1 MCQAHVSVLVVASSI
16 LCCACICNDI
26 CIGAWAAI
34 HIPPRAMA
42 RLAPALGAGGRSA
55 RCNAPHPNSE
65 STYTCAGGL
74 SIYIP
79 AINASARAGPRK
91 NLIESGASSR
101 DQPDPASQIAA
112 RGDPWLQRDH
122 ARATQT
128 RKHRQASTAI
138 LGARALPPPSPLG
151 ASRRANLRNRACP
164 SPHSLGRSP
173 PGRRSDPSCAPLT
186 RRPALREHGAQIAQR
201 VPDIMNGAN
210 PSPAAA
216 RGGNT

>member
-1 MCQAHVSVLVVASSI
+1 MSACQAHTSVLVVASSI

-42 RLAPALGAGGRSA
+42 RLALALGAGGRSA

-138 LGARALPPPSPLG
+138 LGARALPPSPVPVG
-151 ASRRANLRNRACP
+151 RQPPQGPGRPHIRA
-164 SPHSLGRSP
+164 RSP
-173 PGRRSDPSCAPLT
+173 GLPIGSSLPRAAPSSGGMA
-186 RRPALREHGAQIAQR
+186 
-201 VPDIMNGAN
+201 
-210 PSPAAA
+210 PAAA
-216 RGGNT
+216 RRSRDASPMA